1 MKISVKRRCFIY
13 CYRLLFLPIFAV
25 LLPYYLYRMWKRGGY
40 GPHFLHRFG
49 FVPKN
54 KSLIQKTIWLQA
66 VSVGEMEALQ
76 PLLEALKANGVGVYL
91 TTTTSTG
98 FQIAQNKYKNLVNT
112 IAYFPLDFCLFSW
125 IAWRRIRPQYAFLM
139 ESELW
144 PEHLWQAYR
153 NKIPVFLLNGR
164 CSDKTFARYS
174 CFETISGVL
183 FSFIHKI
190 YAASDL
196 DGQRF
201 QSLTSVPVETVG
213 NLKVD
218 AALGRMGDDVTPIK
232 LSDLGSEWEN
242 SFVLLGAST
251 WPGEEEMLLNVFTE
265 AKKTC
270 PQLRLILVPRHA
282 ERASDLEKI
291 LSPYDFCFRTNPKL
305 NSEVY
310 VVNTTGELRHF
321 LQLAQFVFVG
331 KSLDPHRGGQ
341 TPIEAAALG
350 KPIVYGPHMENFRV
364 VCKRLEACGGAVRC
378 SDEKEVCRQLLRWI
392 AEPQSAESYAK
403 AAQRWTISNRGAT
416 ERILAGL
423 RQLGLV

>member
-1 MKISVKRRCFIY
+1 
-13 CYRLLFLPIFAV
+13 
-25 LLPYYLYRMWKRGGY
+25 MWKRGGY

-54 KSLIQKTIWLQA
+54 KTSVQKTVWLQA

-76 PLLEALKANGVGVYL
+76 PLLESLKANKLSVYL

-98 FQIAQNKYKNLVNT
+98 FQIAQTKYKNLVET

-125 IAWRRIRPQYAFLM
+125 IAWQRIRPQYAFLM

-153 NKIPVFLLNGR
+153 NKVPVYLLNGR

-174 CFETISGVL
+174 RFKTVSSIL
-183 FSFIHKI
+183 FGFIYKI
-190 YAASDL
+190 YAASSL

-201 QSLTSVPVETVG
+201 HSLTSIPVEVVG

-218 AALGRMGDDVTPIK
+218 AALNRINEASNPIK
-232 LSDLGSEWEN
+232 RSDLGSEWEN
-242 SFVLLGAST
+242 ALVLLGAST
-251 WPGEEEMLLNVFTE
+251 WPGEEQLLLDVFCE
-265 AKKTC
+265 ARKIQ
-270 PQLRLILVPRHA
+270 PNIRLILVPRHA

-291 LSPYDFCFRTNPKL
+291 LSPYSFCFWTHPKL
-305 NSEVY
+305 NSEIY
-310 VVNTTGELRHF
+310 VVNTTGELQRF

-350 KPIVYGPHMENFRV
+350 KSIVYGPHMENFRV
-364 VCKRLEACGGAVRC
+364 VCKSLEACGGAVRC
-378 SDEKEVCRQLLRWI
+378 SDKMNVRQQLLRWI
-392 AEPQSAESYAK
+392 TEPQLAESYAK
-403 AAQRWTISNRGAT
+403 AAKKWTVSNRGAID
-416 ERILAGL
+416 RILVSL
-423 RQLGLV
+423 RQLGMF

>member
-1 MKISVKRRCFIY
+1 
-13 CYRLLFLPIFAV
+13 
-25 LLPYYLYRMWKRGGY
+25 MWKRGGY
-40 GPHFLHRFG
+40 GAHFLHRFG

-54 KSLIQKTIWLQA
+54 KSSAQKTIWLQA

-76 PLLEALKANGVGVYL
+76 PLLEVLKENGVRVYL

-98 FQIAQNKYKNLVNT
+98 FQVAQKKYKDLVDI

-125 IAWRRIRPQYAFLM
+125 IAWRRIHPQYAFLM

-153 NKIPVFLLNGR
+153 KKIPVCVLNGR

-174 CFETISGVL
+174 RFKTISSIL

-190 YAASDL
+190 YASSDV
-196 DGQRF
+196 DSQRF
-201 QSLTSVPVETVG
+201 QSLTSIPVETVG

-218 AALGRMGDDVTPIK
+218 AALNRIGDDANSIK
-232 LSDLGSEWEN
+232 RCDLGSDWEN
-242 SFVLLGAST
+242 ALILLGAST
-251 WPGEEEMLLNVFTE
+251 WPGEEEMLLKVFEE
-265 AKKTC
+265 AKKTQ
-270 PQLRLILVPRHA
+270 PNLRLILVPRHA
-282 ERASDLEKI
+282 ERARDLEPV
-291 LSPYDFCFRTNPKL
+291 LSAYNFCFRTHPKL

-321 LQLAQFVFVG
+321 LQLAHFIFVG

-350 KPIVYGPHMENFRV
+350 KPIIYGPHMENFRV
-364 VCKRLEACGGAVRC
+364 ICKGLEACGGAIRC
-378 SDEKEVCRQLLRWI
+378 SNEIEVYQQLLRWI
-392 AEPQSAESYAK
+392 AEPQLAESYAH
-403 AAQRWTISNRGAT
+403 AAKQWTVSNRGAT
-416 ERILAGL
+416 DQTLIGL
-423 RQLGLV
+423 KQSGIF

>member
-1 MKISVKRRCFIY
+1 M
-13 CYRLLFLPIFAV
+13 L
-25 LLPYYLYRMWKRGGY
+25 KRGGY
-40 GPHFLHRFG
+40 GAHFLHRFG

-54 KSLIQKTIWLQA
+54 KSSSQKTIWLQA

-218 AALGRMGDDVTPIK
+218 AALGRMRDGVNLIK

-305 NSEVY
+305 NSEIY

-378 SDEKEVCRQLLRWI
+378 SDERAVRQQLLHWI
-392 AEPQSAESYAK
+392 TKPQSAESYAK
-403 AAQRWTISNRGAT
+403 AAKKWTESNCGAS
-416 ERILAGL
+416 EKILIGL
-423 RQLGLV
+423 KNLGIF

>member
-1 MKISVKRRCFIY
+1 
-13 CYRLLFLPIFAV
+13 
-25 LLPYYLYRMWKRGGY
+25 MWKRGGY

-54 KSLIQKTIWLQA
+54 KSLAQKTIWLQA

-76 PLLEALKANGVGVYL
+76 PLLEALKENGVGVYL

-98 FQIAQNKYKNLVNT
+98 FQVAQNKYKDLVDT

-125 IAWRRIRPQYAFLM
+125 IAWRRIRPHYAFLM

-153 NKIPVFLLNGR
+153 NKIPVCVLNGR

-174 CFETISGVL
+174 RFKTISSVL

-190 YAASDL
+190 YASSDV
-196 DGQRF
+196 DSQRF
-201 QSLTSVPVETVG
+201 QSLTSISVETVG

-218 AALGRMGDDVTPIK
+218 AALNRIGDDANSIK
-232 LSDLGSEWEN
+232 RSDLGSDWGN
-242 SFVLLGAST
+242 ALILLGAST
-251 WPGEEEMLLNVFTE
+251 WPGEEEMLLKVFEE
-265 AKKTC
+265 AKKTQ
-270 PQLRLILVPRHA
+270 PNLRLILVPRHA
-282 ERASDLEKI
+282 ERACDLEPV
-291 LSPYDFCFRTNPKL
+291 LSAYNFCFRTHPKL

-310 VVNTTGELRHF
+310 VVNTTGELRYF
-321 LQLAQFVFVG
+321 LQLAHFIFVG

-364 VCKRLEACGGAVRC
+364 ICKGLEACGGAIRC
-378 SDEKEVCRQLLRWI
+378 SNEVEVCQQLFRWI
-392 AEPQSAESYAK
+392 AEPQSAESYAH
-403 AAQRWTISNRGAT
+403 AAKQWTVSNRGAT
-416 ERILAGL
+416 DRTLTNL
-423 RQLGLV
+423 RQLGIF